1 MAVYFL
7 KFGGISPK
15 KNKEYT
21 TRVSLTTL
29 HIFIFRIFAEFCTAK
44 PPPSILL
51 KLVSTLPNLVKMGLL
66 NFGLPR
72 TGDPPPPVPTLV
84 AAPSGA
90 SRHAFSGRHTRPTP
104 SPFSRDNKRTHLTRD
119 HRILVCQFRL
129 LSLILGKRKKRQR
142 EGERESARDRER
154 KKDRA
159 LASGDRARSAE
170 ET

>member
-1 MAVYFL
+1 MVFPQKKKGIYNKGITHYPAHFYFSH
-7 KFGGISPK
+7 FCGILHRK
-15 KNKEYT
+15 T
-21 TRVSLTTL
+21 T
-29 HIFIFRIFAEFCTAK
+29 AQY
-44 PPPSILL
+44 LL
-51 KLVSTLPNLVKMGLL
+51 KLVSRLPNLVKMGLL

-104 SPFSRDNKRTHLTRD
+104 SPFSRDNKRTHPTRD

-129 LSLILGKRKKRQR
+129 LSLILGKRKER
-142 EGERESARDRER
+142 ERERERESARDRER